1 MKARQET
8 DPEPQDLERPFAQ
21 VVLVWSIGAPLAMAY
36 LWLQVLSLARFNKQI
51 FEWALTTR
59 DNDVYRALQQNQEGM
74 TFSVFG
80 FTITLQRIRVTVIS
94 FVVGVLL
101 KFVTQ
106 MVMDAAKETEIS
118 VRWFRVQLFI
128 ILMFGL
134 GAFNA
139 RSLFP
144 FGLVGWPTFVR
155 KVKRRRKQVHSGAT
169 QQEQLTQL
177 APRSSST
184 AARATVVSAGCQIT
198 HGLPVV

>member
-1 MKARQET
+1 
-8 DPEPQDLERPFAQ
+8 
-21 VVLVWSIGAPLAMAY
+21 MAY

-139 RSLFP
+139 RSLFL

-155 KVKRRRKQVHSGAT
+155 KVKRRREQVHSGAT

-177 APRSSST
+177 AP
-184 AARATVVSAGCQIT
+184 
-198 HGLPVV
+198 P